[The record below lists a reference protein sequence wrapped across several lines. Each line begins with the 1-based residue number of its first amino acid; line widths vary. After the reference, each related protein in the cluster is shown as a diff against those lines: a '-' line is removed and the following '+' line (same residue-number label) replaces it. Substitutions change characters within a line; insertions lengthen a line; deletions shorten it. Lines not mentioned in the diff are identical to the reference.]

1 MSSASAL
8 SASLTQ
14 LNFGEYLALL
24 RAKGYNEKADNY
36 TLNAAIECVL
46 RGIDDPLTLTVKQVL
61 AMFEELPTE
70 PGWDTFVWGRAAFE

>member
-1 MSSASAL
+1 MSSASEL
-8 SASLTQ
+8 SSLLT

-36 TLNAAIECVL
+36 TLNAAIECML

-61 AMFEELPTE
+61 AMFQELPTE